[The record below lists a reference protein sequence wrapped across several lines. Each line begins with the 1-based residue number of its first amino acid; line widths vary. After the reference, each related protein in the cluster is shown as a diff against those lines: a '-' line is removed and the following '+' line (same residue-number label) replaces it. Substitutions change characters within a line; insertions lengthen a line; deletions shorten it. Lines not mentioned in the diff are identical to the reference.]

1 MRTTV
6 STENAAPPG
15 GPYSQAV
22 VADKLVF
29 LAGSTPH
36 LPSGQPVTGSF
47 AEQAQQ
53 AFENLQALA
62 VAAGTTLDQAV
73 KVNVFLRDMADFAEM
88 NELFARYFGIEAP
101 PARTT
106 IPAELPGF
114 SIEIDAILYKNE
126 AATS

>member
-15 GPYSQAV
+15 GHYSQVV
-22 VADKLVF
+22 VADQLVF

-36 LPSGQPVTGSF
+36 LPSGEPVAGSF
-47 AEQAQQ
+47 AKQAQQ

-62 VAAGTTLDQAV
+62 IAGGTTLDQAV
-73 KVNVFLRDMADFAEM
+73 KVNVYLRDMADFAEM
-88 NELFARYFGIEAP
+88 NELFAQYFNTDTP

-126 AATS
+126 S